1 MHKIFL
7 SCQGNFKLYLQLLDL
22 QYQTLPVNEDEVI
35 NTFSM
40 ILECENFP
48 LETKVKMSQR
58 KLEFLE
64 DFGMDIAK

>member
-1 MHKIFL
+1 MYF
-7 SCQGNFKLYLQLLDL
+7 QGNLKLYLQLLDL
-22 QYQTLPVNEDEVI
+22 EYQSHPVSEERVSEL
-35 NTFSM
+35 FSL

-64 DFGMDIAK
+64 DFGGNICK